1 MVKVTIDGAQEQE
14 GASEGGTL
22 TLDQEGADEEAPEG
36 WVEASEG
43 DDGAAEE
50 EDSGLVV
57 QIGDDELEE
66 DEAAKAPQWV
76 RDLRKRTRDLEREN
90 RELKAGKQPEAKEL
104 GPKPD
109 RADFDY
115 DDDAYDAAFLAWQDR
130 KRDIEADAR
139 KREEQ
144 EQAQTQ
150 AWQGKLSRYAEKR
163 TALGAKDYEDAETM
177 VVDTLSVTQQGI
189 IVQGA
194 DNPALVTYALG
205 KNPTRLKELAA
216 LSDPIEFA
224 FAVSKLEGQLK
235 IKDRGA
241 PPPER
246 TVRGSTGAAVSSDAT
261 IDRLR
266 AEAAKTGD
274 YSKVIA
280 YKRQKRAS

>member
-163 TALGAKDYEDAETM
+163 GALGAKDYEDAETM